1 MKRLTLIA
9 SFGILFF
16 TACNKNKSDKQLS
29 VPEPENASAVI
40 TERQCASYE
49 VLQQQLKADPSLQ
62 SRLDEIE
69 AFTAR
74 YMQNPAAFKL
84 LIDGTMEVPVV
95 VNVLYAN
102 AAQNINDAQIQ
113 SQIDVL
119 NEDFAGSNADV
130 NRTTTYQSTKAGNTK
145 IKFVLQA
152 TNRKLTTVTSWGTN
166 DAVKKTAQ
174 GGIDPTTPATTLN
187 LWSCNIG
194 NGILGYAQFPGGP
207 LATDGIVVLYSA
219 LGSRAKYPAGTYTSS
234 YDLGRTAT
242 HEVGHYFNLRHI
254 WGDRRCGTDNVTDTP
269 EHDGANYGCPA
280 AGAKSTC
287 KSKPLEMN
295 MNYMDYTD
303 DLCMYMFTLNQASRM
318 QATYA
323 VGGPR
328 SSLR

>member
-1 MKRLTLIA
+1 MKRFSLLA
-9 SFGILFF
+9 LCGILVFA
-16 TACNKNKSDKQLS
+16 ACNKNKTDKQLS

-49 VLQQQLKADPSLQ
+49 VLQQQLKDDPSLQ
-62 SRLDEIE
+62 NRMDEIE

-74 YMQNPAAFKL
+74 YMQNPAAFRL
-84 LIDGTMEVPVV
+84 VGDIMEVPVV

-102 AAQNINDAQIQ
+102 AAQNISDAQIQ

-119 NEDFAGSNADV
+119 NEDFAGTNADV
-130 NRTTTYQSTKAGNTK
+130 NRTSTYQSTKAGNTK

-152 TNRKLTTVTSWGTN
+152 TIRKSTTVTSWGTN
-166 DAVKKTAQ
+166 DAMKKSSQ

-194 NGILGYAQFPGGP
+194 NGILGYAQFPGGS
-207 LATDGIVVLYSA
+207 LATDGVVVLYSA
-219 LGSRAKYPAGTYTSS
+219 FGSRAKYPGGTYTST

-254 WGDRRCGTDNVTDTP
+254 WGDRRCGDDLVGDTP
-269 EHDGANYGCPA
+269 AHDGANYGCPA
-280 AGAKSTC
+280 AGHT
-287 KSKPLEMN
+287 SKCAGKPVEMT

-323 VGGPR
+323 LGGPR
-328 SSLR
+328 ASLR